1 MLKLE
6 NIYVTFNP
14 NTASEVHALQDVS
27 LDVRSGDFVT
37 IIGANGAGKS
47 TLFNVIAG
55 TVQADRG
62 KIILRDKNIKDWS
75 EPRRS
80 AHIGRVFQNPSLG
93 TCPGLTIE
101 ENLSLALMRGKRRGL
116 RPALR
121 RENRDRFYEVLRDIG
136 MGLEKRLD
144 ADVALLSGGQR
155 QAVTLIMAT
164 LTHPEILLLDEH
176 TAALD
181 PNAAA
186 QIADLTVKLA
196 EENNLTVIMITH
208 SMAQACEIGNRI
220 VMMNRGKILFEI
232 RDNERHSV
240 TVDDL
245 IGRFRAIREGVDD
258 LSDRTLLE

>member
-1 MLKLE
+1 MLNMA
-6 NIYVTFNP
+6 NIHVTFNP
-14 NTASEVHALQDVS
+14 NTPSEVHALRDVS
-27 LDVRSGDFVT
+27 LKVNKGDFLT

-55 TVQADRG
+55 TTAV
-62 KIILRDKNIKDWS
+62 DKGNIYLHDQNIKHWS
-75 EPRRS
+75 EPKRS

-101 ENLSLALMRGKRRGL
+101 ENLSLAALRGKRRGL
-116 RPALR
+116 RPALKR
-121 RENRDRFYEVLRDIG
+121 EQHDQFYELLREIGLGLENRLN
-136 MGLEKRLD
+136 

-155 QAVTLIMAT
+155 QAVTLVMAT
-164 LTHPEILLLDEH
+164 LTRPEILLLDEH

-186 QIADLTVKLA
+186 QILDLTVKLA
-196 EENNLTVIMITH
+196 EEFHLTVIMITH
-208 SMAQACEIGNRI
+208 SMHQACDTGNRI

-232 RDNERHSV
+232 EDNERHNI

-245 IGRFRAIREGVDD
+245 IGRFRAIREGSDD